1 MIIQQKE
8 KKEFIKRLHFIKGQ
22 IEGIEKMMNDGREV
36 KEVFDQLKAIEQ
48 GLHKAIYDVL
58 DDQLK
63 KQFAEL
69 LSERLALCPGD
80 CDDAGRLQF
89 LKREFPKL
97 ELQDLVKEYGWLSN
111 SLASVQKSN

>member
-1 MIIQQKE
+1 MIINQKE
-8 KKEFIKRLHFIKGQ
+8 IKEFIKRLHFIKGQ

-63 KQFAEL
+63 KQFAGL
-69 LSERLALCPGD
+69 LAERLALCPGD
-80 CDDAGRLQF
+80 CDDAGRLQL

-97 ELQDLVKEYGWLSN
+97 EPQDLVKEYGWLSN
-111 SLASVQKSN
+111 SLASVRKSN